1 MATGG
6 DIIEITVNH
15 PTLGTRRFFPK
26 SAEDST
32 FDPGGF
38 RDTDDANMITGSG
51 EAIRQKNRVRWSLE
65 AVIAYDANQRDDADF
80 VAALSES
87 PVEGDW
93 TIAVVNGVVYGGKG
107 LPVGDI
113 QPNLN
118 AATMTLKISG
128 SGKAV
133 KIVG

>member
-1 MATGG
+1 MAIGG
-6 DIIEITVNH
+6 DLIEITVNH
-15 PTLGTRRFFPK
+15 PVLGTRRFFPK

-32 FDPGGF
+32 LDPGGF

-65 AVIAYDANQRDDADF
+65 ATIAYDANERDDAAFIAD
-80 VAALSES
+80 LSAS
-87 PVEGDW
+87 PIEGDW
-93 TIAVVNGVVYGGKG
+93 TVSVINGVVYGGKG

-118 AATMTLKISG
+118 AATMTLKVSG
-128 SGKAV
+128 SGVMK